1 MTASSSRHSQAGVLL
16 IEVLVGM
23 LIFMVGVLG
32 LIGLQGRSVTQSMD
46 AQMRSQAAFVAQ
58 EFYSRMEQSLTTQA
72 RGASLTTHSAAV
84 TAAAPAVF
92 TTWRTNVLENAQAG
106 LPNPTAS
113 YDVLNEN
120 GSVHLRLTITWKL
133 RPGGTGD
140 DATAEHRFVTQRPFI

>member
-1 MTASSSRHSQAGVLL
+1 MNEPKSLQSQAGVLL

-32 LIGLQGRSVTQSMD
+32 LIGLQGRSVTQSID

-58 EFYSRMEQSLTTQA
+58 DFFSRMEQNLTTQA
-72 RGASLTTHSAAV
+72 RGASLATYSAAV

-92 TTWRTNVLENAQAG
+92 NAWRSGVLETSQAG

-133 RPGGTGD
+133 RPGGSGD
-140 DATAEHRFVTQRPFI
+140 DATQEHRFVTQRPFI